1 MKALIR
7 LIATATRF
15 ADSPDLTPQ
24 IAFLLCFGLLSSI
37 GGGVGEAQGELS
49 SNRGRDH

>member
-7 LIATATRF
+7 LITTATRF

-24 IAFLLCFGLLSSI
+24 VAFLLCFGLLSSI
-37 GGGVGEAQGELS
+37 GGGIGEAQDGLD

>member
-7 LIATATRF
+7 LITTATRF

-24 IAFLLCFGLLSSI
+24 VAFLLCFGLLSSI
-37 GGGVGEAQGELS
+37 GGIGEAQ
-49 SNRGRDH
+49 NRGRDLKHP